1 MCIALHVPILS
12 NGILIAS
19 VTSAVLIKRITIGSC
34 RVKSNI
40 IKLVFLACTGAGL
53 TSFIRWKMTSEKFE
67 DCSLTHVTSLAEAY
81 VIMHFVAST
90 VQILSA
96 SCLLADLARKK
107 MIQKNVQN
115 DYEESA
121 KSNDENDVSDTL
133 GGVSITSD
141 SVPHSRRFEFR
152 LAMQF
157 FCHLV
162 I

>member
-1 MCIALHVPILS
+1 MCIAFHAPILG

-19 VTSAVLIKRITIGSC
+19 VTSAVLIKRITLGSC

-53 TSFIRWKMTSEKFE
+53 TSFIRWKITSEKFE
-67 DCSLTHVTSLAEAY
+67 DCSLTYVTSLAKKY

-90 VQILSA
+90 VQFLSA

-107 MIQKNVQN
+107 MIQKNVEN

-121 KSNDENDVSDTL
+121 KSNDENEVSDTL

-141 SVPHSRRFEFR
+141 SMPHSRRFEYR
-152 LAMQF
+152 LLSYFAI
-157 FCHLV
+157 L
-162 I
+162 